1 MASLYF
7 IYGTMSSSKSMR
19 LLAVNHNYIEN
30 GMKTLLLTSALDNRD
45 GVGIVSSRAGLTSEA
60 TAIDETDNLFAL
72 FSSIDDSVD
81 AILVDESQF
90 LTRTQV
96 LELSKIVDNYNIP
109 VMCYGLKTDFQGVLF
124 EGSRALLEIADKLEE
139 VKTLCR
145 FCRKKSIM
153 NMRVDENGHKLLEGE
168 TVQIGGNESYLPV
181 CRKHFFGPPNGSVS
195 GGRNAESK

>member
-1 MASLYF
+1 
-7 IYGTMSSSKSMR
+7 MR

-124 EGSRALLEIADKLEE
+124 KGSEALLEIADKLEE

-145 FCRKKSIM
+145 FCDKKAIM
-153 NMRVDENGHKLLEGE
+153 NMRVDENGRKLLEGE

-195 GGRNAESK
+195 GGSNAESK

>member
-19 LLAVNHNYIEN
+19 LLSVNHNYIEN
-30 GMKTLLLTSALDNRD
+30 GMKTLLLTSALDNRS
-45 GVGIVSSRAGLTSEA
+45 GVGVISSRAGLTSEA
-60 TAIDETDNLFAL
+60 IAVSEKDNLFAL
-72 FSSIDDSVD
+72 FSNIEDDIDAV
-81 AILVDESQF
+81 LVDESQF

-96 LELSKIVDNYNIP
+96 LELSRIVDNYNIP
-109 VMCYGLKTDFQGVLF
+109 VMCYGLKTDFQGILF
-124 EGSRALLEIADKLEE
+124 KGSEALLEIADKLEE

-145 FCRKKSIM
+145 FCDKKAIM

-181 CRKHFFGPPNGSVS
+181 CRKHFFKPPNGSVS